1 MQKGLARITALGI
14 GLGVI
19 LAPAIS
25 KAADLQLLV
34 NGTFDNSLDG
44 WTPFTTPN
52 GTAGT
57 GLPTVAP
64 FYVTGSGV
72 SNAAEFHVGALSFP
86 PGGSRPPEGAGLYQ
100 NFIGPAGVYSLSA
113 DVAAYA
119 PNPNFEGGAFS
130 LFFNDRLVDSW
141 DASVNGV
148 MSAAEVRRH
157 RLQANVQAEQ
167 GNHSLRIKATR
178 TTMATSIPPVISDE
192 NPLGWETPYQYF
204 DNLSATTPSSG
215 GLGSPGNPYP
225 GELSGTEFVFNGIS
239 VGAGRIIYI
248 DPEIA
253 VGYNYSVEGGPL
265 FSSVTPPTGIN
276 ADNSF
281 DLLFASDSSC
291 TSFTQSVEEIFG
303 GKEFIFGSSQKCFS
317 IQGIEV
323 AANLDPTNT
332 LAFETGVSFD
342 RTGVANITMTPIR
355 ASVGPPTT
363 SSVPGPL
370 PVLGAAAAFGYSRK
384 LRKRIRLSTPE
395 PPIG

>member
-14 GLGVI
+14 GLGVS

-34 NGTFDNSLDG
+34 NGTFDNSLDDG
-44 WTPFTTPN
+44 WTLFTTPN

-57 GLPTVAP
+57 GLPIVNT
-64 FYVTGSGV
+64 FNVTGSGP
-72 SNAAEFHVGALSFP
+72 SNAAEFHVGALSLP
-86 PGGSRPPEGAGLYQ
+86 PGGSRPPEGAGLFQ
-100 NFIGPAGVYSLSA
+100 DFNGPGGTYSLSA

-119 PNPNFEGGAFS
+119 PSGSFDGGVFS
-130 LFFNDRLVDSW
+130 LFFNDGLVDSW
-141 DASVNGV
+141 SANVSSDDAMSVG
-148 MSAAEVRRH
+148 EVRRH
-157 RLQANVQAEQ
+157 RLQANVQAQQ
-167 GNHSLRIKATR
+167 GNHSLAIKATR
-178 TTMATSIPPVISDE
+178 RTLATPIPPFGDF
-192 NPLGWETPYQYF
+192 ETPYQYF
-204 DNLSATTPSSG
+204 DNLSVTTPSSG
-215 GLGSPGNPYP
+215 GLGSQGNPYP